1 MTTGVTLGVEEEFLL
16 LDRETGLPTPRIGEV
31 RAAAGQEPGVR
42 REDIDTELLQAQ
54 LEVATPVCSDL
65 DEVAGHLTRFR
76 RAVGG
81 AARRAN
87 CLLAATGGAPR
98 AGTPLVPVTAQ
109 ERYRTMRAEAA
120 RLVDEQLI
128 CGMHIHVAVPDRQ
141 AGAAALGRLRPWLP
155 VLVAL
160 GANSPFWEGR
170 DTGFASWRT
179 VVFGR
184 WPISGSP
191 PFFTGA
197 AHYEELV
204 ASLLATGV
212 VSERRQLYW
221 HARLSEDYPTLEV
234 RAPDVQL
241 DVDSAVTL
249 AGLTRALVV
258 TALRGDGR
266 DLLAL
271 NPSPEILQAAG
282 WHAARRGLSAD
293 LVDPRTAT
301 CAPAAAV
308 VAALLDH
315 LTPALD
321 ELGDVDRVTSG
332 VQRLLDQGTGAARQ
346 RAALAKGGTEAL
358 LDLIAPQPTRPATA
372 VSTGS

>member
-1 MTTGVTLGVEEEFLL
+1 MKTGVTLGVEEEFLL
-16 LDRETGLPTPRIGEV
+16 LDRVTGLPTPRIGEV

-54 LEVATPVCSDL
+54 VEVATPVCSDL

-81 AARRAN
+81 AARRAD

-98 AGTPLVPVTAQ
+98 TGAPRVPVTEQ
-109 ERYRTMRAEAA
+109 ERYRTLRAEAA

-184 WPISGSP
+184 WPVSGPP

-204 ASLLATGV
+204 TSLLATGV
-212 VSERRQLYW
+212 VSDRGQLYW

-241 DVDSAVTL
+241 DVESAVTL

-258 TALRGDGR
+258 TALREDGR
-266 DLLAL
+266 RLPAL
-271 NPSPEILQAAG
+271 TPSPEILQAAG

-293 LVDPRTAT
+293 LVDPCTGT
-301 CAPAAAV
+301 SKPAAAV
-308 VAALLDH
+308 VGALLDR

-332 VQRLLDQGTGAARQ
+332 VQQLLDHGTGAARQ
-346 RAALAKGGTEAL
+346 RAALARGGTEAL
-358 LDLIAPQPTRPATA
+358 LDLIAPQPAQPGAA

>member
-16 LDRETGLPTPRIGEV
+16 LDRATGLPTPRIGEV
-31 RAAAGQEPGVR
+31 RAAAGHEPEVR

-54 LEVATPVCSDL
+54 VEVATPVCSDL

-87 CLLAATGGAPR
+87 CRLAATGGAPR
-98 AGTPLVPVTAQ
+98 AGAPLVPVTEQ

-128 CGMHIHVAVPDRQ
+128 CGMHVHVAVPDRQ

-212 VSERRQLYW
+212 VSDRGQLYW

-241 DVDSAVTL
+241 DVESAVTL

-258 TALRGDGR
+258 TALREDGR
-266 DLLAL
+266 NLLAL
-271 NPSPEILQAAG
+271 TPSPEILQAAG
-282 WHAARRGLSAD
+282 WHAARRGLSTD

-301 CAPAAAV
+301 SSPAAAV
-308 VAALLDH
+308 VGAMLDR
-315 LTPALD
+315 LTPALK

-332 VQRLLDQGTGAARQ
+332 VQQLLDQGTGAARQ

-358 LDLIAPQPTRPATA
+358 LDLIAPQPAQPGAA
-372 VSTGS
+372 VSTGR

>member
-76 RAVGG
+76 RAVGS
-81 AARRAN
+81 AAHRAN

-160 GANSPFWEGR
+160 GANSPFWEGQ

-241 DVDSAVTL
+241 DVESAVTL

-258 TALRGDGR
+258 TALREEGR

-301 CAPAAAV
+301 SAPAATV

-315 LTPALD
+315 LTPALG

-358 LDLIAPQPTRPATA
+358 LDLIAPQPTQPATA